1 MVQHLLTKCTPSG
14 KLGMR
19 AADTVAE
26 MFGCTPTT
34 VRRIWKRASVDL
46 SGNKTISHSVGQQMM
61 GKNRRKQVYT
71 DLPQRIQTIPHVIAK
86 YSSVVKASLTDF
98 NKVCRLNWALDQV
111 RDINGEKFI
120 DAMYDTV
127 HVDEKWF
134 FMTRL
139 QRKGRSLVPLARR
152 SSSEHVS
159 SSAIC

>member
-1 MVQHLLTKCTPSG
+1 
-14 KLGMR
+14 
-19 AADTVAE
+19 
-26 MFGCTPTT
+26 MFDCTPTT

-61 GKNRRKQVYT
+61 GKSGRKQLYI

-86 YSSVVKASLTDF
+86 YSSVVKPSLADF
-98 NKVCRLNWALDQV
+98 NKVCCLNWVLDQV

-120 DAMYDTV
+120 DTMYDTV

-139 QRKGRSLVPLARR
+139 QRKVIGAPGEKIKQRTCKFKRHLLKVMFLSAVARPR
-152 SSSEHVS
+152 CDDTKQE
-159 SSAIC
+159 